1 MKRIETKGSKVKKLA
16 GLGLS
21 IGLLFALTG
30 CGKQPAAAAQASDA
44 QTSDVQ
50 TKESTEVKEEP
61 AKAENKEPVKI
72 GLASD
77 AINLARGITLL
88 KDAGLIEVSEDA
100 GFLPELTDITKYNY
114 NIEIVPT
121 QSNTLVATLDDF
133 AASAVNGTFAI
144 PAGLNPERDG
154 LIIEKQEPGSGNP
167 FINVIVARTED
178 KDNETYAKIVKAY
191 QSQENAEYILEKNKG
206 ASVPAFDY
214 DPNYTVPDTFVS
226 DVEGYQ
232 TTADG
237 STTVKIGVCGSGE
250 GWRVVQKVLDESGE
264 NILLDI
270 VVFDAYNLP
279 NEALNSGEIDLNSF
293 QHIAYLNSEIESQG
307 YDLTPIG
314 DTAKAPLTLYSKKVS
329 SIDELKELAGEK
341 VE

>member
-1 MKRIETKGSKVKKLA
+1 MKKSIINESVAKKLTGITLA
-16 GLGLS
+16 LSLGLS
-21 IGLLFALTG
+21 LTG
-30 CGKQPAAAAQASDA
+30 CGAQSASAAEASTEPKAAAQ
-44 QTSDVQ
+44 
-50 TKESTEVKEEP
+50 ESSEAEAP
-61 AKAENKEPVKI
+61 KAENKEPIKI

-100 GFLPELTDITKYNY
+100 GFLPQLTDITKYNY

-133 AASAVNGTFAI
+133 AASAINGTFAI
-144 PAGLNPERDG
+144 PAGLNPQRDG
-154 LIIEKQEPGSGNP
+154 LIIENQEPGSGNP

-191 QSQENAEYILEKNKG
+191 QSQENAEYILEKNQG
-206 ASVPAFDY
+206 ASIPAFDY
-214 DPNYTVPDTFVS
+214 DPDYTVSENFIS
-226 DVEGYQ
+226 EIEGYQ

-270 VVFDAYNLP
+270 IIFDAYNLP
-279 NEALNSGEIDLNSF
+279 NEALNSGEIDLNAF
-293 QHIAYLNSEIESQG
+293 QHTVYLNSEIESEG

-314 DTAKAPLTLYSKKVS
+314 DTASSPLTLYSKKVG
-329 SIDELKELAGEK
+329 SIEELKELAGEK